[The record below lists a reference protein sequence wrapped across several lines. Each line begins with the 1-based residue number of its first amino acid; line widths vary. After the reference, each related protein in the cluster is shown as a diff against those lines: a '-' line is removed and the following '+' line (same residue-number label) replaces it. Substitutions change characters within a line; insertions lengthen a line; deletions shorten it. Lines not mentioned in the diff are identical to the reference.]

1 MTRQRRHLANRRVD
15 LDCRESGPHEKQNV
29 KLWIDTDL
37 GTDVDDALA
46 LAYALK
52 HPEIELV
59 GVSTVFGD
67 VALRTRM
74 VNELLKIG
82 GHPEVPVVTG
92 LAKPISDGREGVMF
106 GHEGI
111 GLLEDPSPRSKTRSD
126 PSPDEQIDALAEALS
141 RSDAEALV
149 AIGPMTNLGALS
161 RAGVELPPLTIMGGK
176 IEDGELPGTRPGIS
190 EWNWYCDPEAV
201 QLTLAADHATA
212 PRIVPIEVT
221 ITTALESRDLDALER
236 GDELSRALAR
246 LSREWLVVL
255 RDKLGAENPK
265 VALHDPLAIATLV
278 RADLCPFERR
288 EIQVDEKGFTQ
299 LGPDGAEVSVA
310 VAVERDALRN
320 HLMET
325 WAAVGSER

>member
-1 MTRQRRHLANRRVD
+1 MLQFGQSWRHGQRAKRMTRQPHPLANRRVE

-52 HPEIELV
+52 HPEIALV
-59 GVSTVFGD
+59 GVSTVSGD

-92 LAKPISDGREGVMF
+92 LGKPISDGREGVMF
-106 GHEGI
+106 GREGI

-126 PSPDEQIDALAEALS
+126 PSPDAQIDALAEALS

-161 RAGVELPPLTIMGGK
+161 RAGGERFSWMKKASPSSGPMEPRCPSPL
-176 IEDGELPGTRPGIS
+176 RSS
-190 EWNWYCDPEAV
+190 ETPCA
-201 QLTLAADHATA
+201 
-212 PRIVPIEVT
+212 
-221 ITTALESRDLDALER
+221 IT
-236 GDELSRALAR
+236 
-246 LSREWLVVL
+246 
-255 RDKLGAENPK
+255 
-265 VALHDPLAIATLV
+265 
-278 RADLCPFERR
+278 
-288 EIQVDEKGFTQ
+288 
-299 LGPDGAEVSVA
+299 
-310 VAVERDALRN
+310 
-320 HLMET
+320 
-325 WAAVGSER
+325 